1 MLLFLQLAPSL
12 DTTLDTVVASAV
24 SSTLAL
30 VVVHPTTQVRVTAAA
45 AAVVSVISAAAV
57 DSVILAASVISNPAN
72 LADLV
77 DRAMEV
83 VHLPTAPARAM
94 VNPDTVLPAMV
105 LPATVLLA
113 TVTMIMTV
121 IPAPATIPL
130 VTVAIAATDTAI
142 EATVPRTATT
152 VMAAARATVMD
163 PAMLLDLET
172 LKDLTVSVILVIP
185 DPSETPA
192 MLPDF
197 RTPVD

>member
-1 MLLFLQLAPSL
+1 
-12 DTTLDTVVASAV
+12 
-24 SSTLAL
+24 
-30 VVVHPTTQVRVTAAA
+30 
-45 AAVVSVISAAAV
+45 
-57 DSVILAASVISNPAN
+57 
-72 LADLV
+72 
-77 DRAMEV
+77 MEV
-83 VHLPTAPARAM
+83 VHLPTAPARAT

-105 LPATVLLA
+105 PPATVKIA
-113 TVTMIMTV
+113 MVTTIMTV
-121 IPAPATIPL
+121 IPAPATL

>member
-1 MLLFLQLAPSL
+1 
-12 DTTLDTVVASAV
+12 
-24 SSTLAL
+24 
-30 VVVHPTTQVRVTAAA
+30 
-45 AAVVSVISAAAV
+45 
-57 DSVILAASVISNPAN
+57 
-72 LADLV
+72 
-77 DRAMEV
+77 MEV

-105 LPATVLLA
+105 LPATVKIA
-113 TVTMIMTV
+113 MVTTIMTV
-121 IPAPATIPL
+121 IPAPATL

-152 VMAAARATVMD
+152 VMAAAKVTSAVD

-185 DPSETPA
+185 DPSETPV
-192 MLPDF
+192 MLLDF

>member
-83 VHLPTAPARAM
+83 VHLPTAPARAT
-94 VNPDTVLPAMV
+94 VNPDTV

-121 IPAPATIPL
+121 IPAPATL

>member
-83 VHLPTAPARAM
+83 VHLPTAPARAT
-94 VNPDTVLPAMV
+94 VNPDTV